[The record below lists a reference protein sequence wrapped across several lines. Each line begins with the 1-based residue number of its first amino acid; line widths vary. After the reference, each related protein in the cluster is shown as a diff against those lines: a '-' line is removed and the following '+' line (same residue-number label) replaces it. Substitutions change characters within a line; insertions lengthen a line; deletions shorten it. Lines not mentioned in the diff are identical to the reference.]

1 MKTKF
6 FSLLLLII
14 GLTSSTHGQEYYR
27 TFSGD
32 IVISLTNHDSI
43 VLLVSHKLL
52 VSLDYETSKI
62 SLKVPIETFRT
73 GIDSFDERLKAVRN
87 SDFEFTGKLGITI
100 NSRRFDPQRYNMEG
114 LITSATVPAAV
125 RGNGSM
131 TCIPAGDKLTPA
143 CTLLLS
149 METTLSALHLR
160 DAFPTANEQVRIDLR
175 QSILE
180 RQTN

>member
-1 MKTKF
+1 MKTKYA
-6 FSLLLLII
+6 SLLLLAIAFSA
-14 GLTSSTHGQEYYR
+14 TTYAQEYYR

-32 IVISLTNHDSI
+32 IVISLTNRDST
-43 VLLVSHKLL
+43 VMLVSHKLL

-62 SLKVPIETFRT
+62 SLKVPLQTFRT
-73 GIDSFDERLKAVRN
+73 GIDSFDTRLNAVRN
-87 SDFEFTGKLGITI
+87 LDLEFTGKLGITI

-114 LITSATVPAAV
+114 IITSATAPMSV

-149 METTLSALHLR
+149 METTLSALHLS
-160 DAFPTANEQVRIDLR
+160 DLFPTAKEEVRIDLR
-175 QSILE
+175 QSVLE
-180 RQTN
+180 KQTN